1 MIQSYYRENVYNY
14 VAANNKL
21 CTKITL
27 FFSLKGA
34 LIMDDKNKK
43 VVSEDKSLNLDD
55 LGVVAGGG
63 GMQEDAETNP
73 TTSISTDT
81 MEKI

>member
-1 MIQSYYRENVYNY
+1 
-14 VAANNKL
+14 
-21 CTKITL
+21 
-27 FFSLKGA
+27 
-34 LIMDDKNKK
+34 MDDKNKK

>member
-1 MIQSYYRENVYNY
+1 MLY
-14 VAANNKL
+14 
-21 CTKITL
+21 
-27 FFSLKGA
+27 LKGA

-43 VVSEDKSLNLDD
+43 GVSEDKSLNLDD

-73 TTSISTDT
+73 TTPVSKDT
-81 MEKI
+81 EDNI